1 MPNGKAAGLS
11 KISYEMIKK
20 SSEKFKEILRK
31 FLDLCLIIG
40 DMPMQWN
47 KAIVYP
53 IPKPGDWELNL
64 SKIRPI
70 TLLEIPRII
79 LMKILTNRLSSKLV
93 ENYNILKDH
102 NYAGLP
108 EKSTHEPIHILNA
121 IMEEAREKK
130 KELWILMQDM
140 SKAYDLVNRNNLA
153 KALKRIKLPNLFV
166 DFIANSLKNRMN

>member
-1 MPNGKAAGLS
+1 
-11 KISYEMIKK
+11 
-20 SSEKFKEILRK
+20 
-31 FLDLCLIIG
+31 
-40 DMPMQWN
+40 
-47 KAIVYP
+47 
-53 IPKPGDWELNL
+53 
-64 SKIRPI
+64 
-70 TLLEIPRII
+70 
-79 LMKILTNRLSSKLV
+79 MKILTNRLSSKLV

-166 DFIANSLKNRMN
+166 DFIANSLRVEGIAIILYIHLMVKFFADHLFIFYIDLFT